1 MYSFPSDIN
10 LNKISKVNL
19 YCLIPIIFFYII
31 TMKKDYIKVCQ
42 QGNDTSVKILN
53 ISHYKYV

>member
-19 YCLIPIIFFYII
+19 YCLIPIIFFSII